1 MAKFGISAKLLLFS
15 AIIFAGY
22 AFLAWLASHKIH
34 QTITSERIEMV
45 HHVDEVAVSMVKT
58 AYARFKSGELTEE
71 AAKKLVK
78 DQLRTV
84 KYGASGEYYY
94 IHDYEG
100 LCILH
105 GGKPEREGNN
115 YYNFVDPNGR
125 QIIKEQIEAGRNGT
139 GAVFA
144 LSPVARGNSS
154 EPVTK
159 LSYATAFEP
168 WHWVISTSMFVDD
181 IDARYAEIAWQ
192 FFLVAGI
199 VGLFMAVCAYW
210 LSRQITRPLNRLVQF
225 TEQPLSA
232 APSSEFER
240 DLRLKDEIGTLARA
254 LQGFKER
261 SVEAERLRSQ
271 VDVQKGEAEIA
282 RRKALA
288 DMVATVETETDTA
301 VTGIDNRMTAMTE
314 AASVMSRSAELVGAS
329 AQTVATASAQ
339 SLANAQTV
347 ASATEELS
355 SSISGNQHPGLQCDQ
370 SHGRRGQ
377 PQRDRPHHDRN
388 PGRSRHARRTSN
400 DADFRD
406 CFANQS
412 PRPQRDHRG
421 CACRRSRQGLCRGCE
436 RSEIAGD
443 PDRAVDGG
451 DQPPDQRNPEHH
463 PGNRA
468 RHGRGQQHRAHDRR
482 NCGLD
487 RRGRRTAAC
496 GDQRDFAQCDRD
508 GQWRPRGLEPDYRS
522 LGRSDTPERRGR
534 AGSQL
539 RRRRQ
544 RSGVFVA
551 EGHRDRRSQLCRGLI
566 DIRGNHARITA
577 AGHAR
582 PAGMIAAPQRDRTS
596 CSRA

>member
-1 MAKFGISAKLLLFS
+1 MAKFGISAKLLMFS

-58 AYARFKSGELTEE
+58 AYARFQSGELTEE

-100 LCILH
+100 TCVLH
-105 GGKPEREGNN
+105 GGKPDREGQN
-115 YYNFVDPNGR
+115 YINFVDGNGR
-125 QIIKEQIEAGRNGT
+125 QIIKEQIEAGRSGT

-154 EPVTK
+154 EPVIK

-168 WHWVISTSMFVDD
+168 WHWIVSTSMFVDD
-181 IDARYAEIAWQ
+181 IDTRYSEIAWQ
-192 FFLVAGI
+192 FFMVAGF

-225 TEQPLSA
+225 TEQPMSA
-232 APSSEFER
+232 APSAEFER

-261 SVEAERLRSQ
+261 SSEAERLRSQ
-271 VDVQKGEAEIA
+271 VDVQKSEAEAA

-329 AQTVATASAQ
+329 AQTVAAASAQ

-355 SSISGNQHPGLQCDQ
+355 SSIREISTQVANATKATGVAVTRSETARTTIATLAEAVT
-370 SHGRRGQ
+370 RVGQ
-377 PQRDRPHHDRN
+377 V
-388 PGRSRHARRTSN
+388 TT
-400 DADFRD
+400 
-406 CFANQS
+406 
-412 PRPQRDHRG
+412 
-421 CACRRSRQGLCRGCE
+421 LI
-436 RSEIAGD
+436 SEIASQTNLLALNATIEAA
-443 PDRAVDGG
+443 RAG
-451 DQPPDQRNPEHH
+451 E
-463 PGNRA
+463 A
-468 RHGRGQQHRAHDRR
+468 GRGFAVVASEVKSLATQTARSTEEINRQISEIQSITQETV
-482 NCGLD
+482 
-487 RRGRRTAAC
+487 RGMDEVSSTVRTI
-496 GDQRDFAQCDRD
+496 D
-508 GQWRPRGLEPDYRS
+508 EI
-522 LGRSDTPERRGR
+522 
-534 AGSQL
+534 AGSIAAAVEEQHAATSEISRNVTETANGAREVSNRITEVSGEATRLGGEAGRVHDCAADVNEAVSSL
-539 RRRRQ
+539 RRVIVTAV
-544 RSGVFVA
+544 RS
-551 EGHRDRRSQLCRGLI
+551 S
-566 DIRGNHARITA
+566 A
-577 AGHAR
+577 AA
-582 PAGMIAAPQRDRTS
+582 
-596 CSRA
+596 